1 MDRADDLAAHG
12 KVTAESGKYAPKA
25 AVTKRDG
32 YKRNGYD
39 GIGQLRAVPP
49 NGFDTWGN
57 EPVDEPPPDPEEQQS
72 SAGQER
78 PADPRATWDVVDGGS
93 FIFDQPQGTP
103 AVWGKDTDVLWPEGE
118 SLMIAGQQGLGKTT
132 LMGQLVRA
140 LLGVCDGEV
149 LGLPVPP
156 IDGRILYLAMDRPR
170 QIARSLARQFRLE
183 DRPLLEERLIFRPGP
198 PPADIAKRP
207 ELLLTMAR
215 DLDAQVVF
223 VDSVKDAAL
232 GLSSD
237 EVGAAYNRARQYVI
251 ADGRELCDSHHAVK
265 RGPNGAPVKD
275 INDIYGSAWL
285 TSGCGSVVLLTGE
298 PGDPIVG
305 FRHVKA
311 PVNEVGPWQLLH
323 DSVAGELRVE
333 VEISLVD
340 LVKAKGVDGLTARD
354 AAVALFEA
362 NQPSRAQKEKARRK
376 LVKLQADGVLT
387 VVERDGLS
395 AYFLAAQGT
404 Q

>member
-1 MDRADDLAAHG
+1 MEPADKLAAQG
-12 KVTAESGKYAPKA
+12 KVIAKSGKYAPKA
-25 AVTKRDG
+25 PVP
-32 YKRNGYD
+32 KRNGHD
-39 GIGQLRAVPP
+39 GNGQLRAAPP
-49 NGFDTWGN
+49 NGVDTCGN
-57 EPVDEPPPDPEEQQS
+57 EPVDDPPPDPEEQQS
-72 SAGQER
+72 SADQGR
-78 PADPRATWDVVDGGS
+78 PADPRATWEVVDGGS
-93 FIFDQPQGTP
+93 FIFDQPQGVP
-103 AVWGKDTDVLWPEGE
+103 AVWGKGTDVLWPEGE

-140 LLGVCDGEV
+140 LLGLSDGEV

-170 QIARSLARQFRLE
+170 QIARSLIRQFRVK
-183 DRPLLEERLIFRPGP
+183 DRPLLEERLIVWPGP
-198 PPADIAKRP
+198 PSADIAKRP

-251 ADGRELCDSHHAVK
+251 ADGRQLCDSHHTVK
-265 RGPNGAPVKD
+265 RGPNGAAVKD

-285 TSGCGSVVLLTGE
+285 TNGCGSVVLLTGE

-333 VEISLVD
+333 AEINLVD

-354 AAVALFEA
+354 AAIALFEA
-362 NQPSRAQKEKARRK
+362 SQPSRAQKEKARRK
-376 LVKLQADGVLT
+376 LDKLKADGVLT
-387 VVERDGLS
+387 VEERDGRS
-395 AYFLAAQGT
+395 AYFFAGEGKQ
-404 Q
+404 

>member
-1 MDRADDLAAHG
+1 M
-12 KVTAESGKYAPKA
+12 V
-25 AVTKRDG
+25 
-32 YKRNGYD
+32 
-39 GIGQLRAVPP
+39 
-49 NGFDTWGN
+49 
-57 EPVDEPPPDPEEQQS
+57 
-72 SAGQER
+72 
-78 PADPRATWDVVDGGS
+78 
-93 FIFDQPQGTP
+93 
-103 AVWGKDTDVLWPEGE
+103 
-118 SLMIAGQQGLGKTT
+118 
-132 LMGQLVRA
+132 
-140 LLGVCDGEV
+140 
-149 LGLPVPP
+149 
-156 IDGRILYLAMDRPR
+156 
-170 QIARSLARQFRLE
+170 
-183 DRPLLEERLIFRPGP
+183 
-198 PPADIAKRP
+198 
-207 ELLLTMAR
+207 R

-251 ADGRELCDSHHAVK
+251 ADGCELCDSHHAVK

-285 TSGCGSVVLLTGE
+285 TNGCGSVVLLTGE

-340 LVKAKGVDGLTARD
+340 LAKANGVDGLTARD
-354 AAVALFEA
+354 AAMVFEA
-362 NQPSRAQKEKARRK
+362 NRPSRAQKEKARRK
-376 LVKLQADGVLT
+376 LAKLQGDGVLA
-387 VVERDGLS
+387 VVERHGLS